1 MPTFLF
7 SYRVPNVTLEQ
18 RLAEIGPQ
26 AAADATA
33 RWSSWMESLGTN
45 LVDRG
50 NRVSDA
56 RALGN
61 CGTDTRP
68 GGYSLI
74 TADDLE
80 AAVAL
85 ARGCPGLERGGGVE
99 VGVIPDLTS
108 DTRSAAQASTLRAP

>member
-1 MPTFLF
+1 MATFLF
-7 SYRVPNVTLEQ
+7 SYRVPNVSLEQ
-18 RLAEIGPQ
+18 RLAEIGPS
-26 AAADATA
+26 AAADAAA
-33 RWSSWMESLGTN
+33 RWNDWIESLSPH

-61 CGTDTRP
+61 CNDTTRP

-85 ARGCPGLERGGGVE
+85 AKGCPGLEMGGGVE
-99 VGVIPDLTS
+99 VGVIPELHPAT
-108 DTRSAAQASTLRAP
+108 A